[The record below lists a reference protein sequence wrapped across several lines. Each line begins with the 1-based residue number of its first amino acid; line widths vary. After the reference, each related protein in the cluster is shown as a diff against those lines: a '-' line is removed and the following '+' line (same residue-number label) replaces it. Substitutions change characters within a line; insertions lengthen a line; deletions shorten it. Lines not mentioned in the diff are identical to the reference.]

1 MDVGM
6 QLYGG
11 DVVERA
17 QFFEHAESELQMQV
31 RGLLR
36 SQRRTEPS
44 LHPARDR
51 RFGKQHDDGTHL
63 QIVN

>member
-6 QLYGG
+6 QLHGG

-17 QFFEHAESELQMQV
+17 QFFEHAESELQMQI

-36 SQRRTEPS
+36 SKGRTEPS
-44 LHPARDR
+44 LHPARDW
-51 RFGKQHDDGTHL
+51 RFGEQDDDGTHL